1 MKRKLLLNLLGLFLL
16 GGVASAKYY
25 RTYAIYYDSTTVKSD
40 MYLDGNYYLFNSTTA
55 LTDVADNGAD
65 PLTYADVAFESGG
78 TYPLKLYNGDLKVV
92 TIGYGITFPDGSLQ
106 TTAGVGSAFNTLSS
120 TGTIVI
126 NSDSD
131 ASGNEDILFRT
142 NGATLNM
149 EIDGASGHLKVQDT
163 IRDLSESQIMI
174 SRDSINDI
182 LRIGGGLS
190 TCKTVLYGGASE
202 RVRVSS
208 YSAVGIGT
216 TTPLPASIL
225 DVNGKLYLESSAYLN
240 YDNSNY
246 EIDISTDINV
256 NGNVNIDKRIIS
268 KLSGIPLFNR
278 TFGLDYV
285 NRKVSVEAEYDI
297 PSIAGEI
304 ISVGDF
310 IYSVNNTLDVINK
323 INNDG
328 VIVSTVTLATGANP
342 NRLLYDGT
350 YLWVSDDTADI
361 LNKINIDTDVII
373 STITVGQNPTG
384 MAFDGTYVWV
394 QNRSDAN
401 INKINPATD
410 AIVSTITLAGV
421 NNYDLVYDGEYMWSG
436 GALGALKIDIS
447 SDIIIATAT
456 ITAIGTIKYM
466 TFDGSSIWLSGSNG
480 YVSKVD
486 VVSVKEIGVVD
497 LNSVFTSFSSS
508 DLCFDGAYI
517 WVISSISLDDSFAR
531 IDIDSLAIT
540 SFYDEVLSGSG
551 SNTGIVCDIKNVW
564 MAKNDGANSYLRKY
578 NIN

>member
-256 NGNVNIDKRIIS
+256 NGNVIIDKRIIS

-297 PSIAGEI
+297 PS
-304 ISVGDF
+304 
-310 IYSVNNTLDVINK
+310 
-323 INNDG
+323 
-328 VIVSTVTLATGANP
+328 
-342 NRLLYDGT
+342 
-350 YLWVSDDTADI
+350 
-361 LNKINIDTDVII
+361 
-373 STITVGQNPTG
+373 
-384 MAFDGTYVWV
+384 
-394 QNRSDAN
+394 
-401 INKINPATD
+401 
-410 AIVSTITLAGV
+410 
-421 NNYDLVYDGEYMWSG
+421 
-436 GALGALKIDIS
+436 
-447 SDIIIATAT
+447 
-456 ITAIGTIKYM
+456 
-466 TFDGSSIWLSGSNG
+466 
-480 YVSKVD
+480 
-486 VVSVKEIGVVD
+486 
-497 LNSVFTSFSSS
+497 
-508 DLCFDGAYI
+508 
-517 WVISSISLDDSFAR
+517 
-531 IDIDSLAIT
+531 
-540 SFYDEVLSGSG
+540 
-551 SNTGIVCDIKNVW
+551 
-564 MAKNDGANSYLRKY
+564 
-578 NIN
+578 